1 MSAYPISVEQGNKCT
16 LTTMNDKTQYLH
28 IFNGNRTLRIGC
40 RVKYKGILFD
50 IDKKIRVSS
59 IVRANIHGQYAIME
73 NGDMVSFQRIGDVV
87 QL

>member
-40 RVKYKGILFD
+40 RDKYKGILFD
-50 IDKKIRVSS
+50 INPKTLISS
-59 IVRANIHGQYAIME
+59 IAKVNIHHQYFTME
-73 NGDMVSFQRIGDVV
+73 SGDIVSFQRILEVINP
-87 QL
+87 

>member
-1 MSAYPISVEQGNKCT
+1 MSAYPISVENGNKCT

-50 IDKKIRVSS
+50 IDRKIRISS
-59 IVRANIHGQYAIME
+59 IVRVNIHGQYAIME
-73 NGDMVSFQRIGDVV
+73 NGDMVSFQRISDVI